1 MASPVLETY
10 CCMFQRSE
18 NWTDIYPSHGN
29 NSHGKE
35 SYDRSTLMVY
45 NIFSIMSSSL
55 SIGGAVYQWL
65 PKKLASHIRTER
77 EIKSVLRQNDIINWL
92 TVADFAATIG

>member
-10 CCMFQRSE
+10 CCMFPRSE
-18 NWTDIYPSHGN
+18 NWTDIRPSDGR
-29 NSHGKE
+29 E
-35 SYDRSTLMVY
+35 SYDRSTLMAY
-45 NIFSIMSSSL
+45 NIFSIISSSL

-77 EIKSVLRQNDIINWL
+77 EIKSALRQNYIISWL
-92 TVADFAATIG
+92 TVADFAATVG